1 MKKDH
6 KDVERLCREK
16 ITRATAQTGFNVTT
30 AIKDD
35 TKYFYKYLHN
45 KRKTKENHYP
55 SLDAQANI

>member
-16 ITRATAQTGFNVTT
+16 ITRATAQTEFNLTT

-35 TKYFYKYLHN
+35 TKHSYKYISK
-45 KRKTKENHYP
+45 KRKTKEN
-55 SLDAQANI
+55 